1 MAILYGGDY
10 NPEQWPREV
19 WADDVRLMQ
28 EAGVSMATLGV
39 FSWARLEPEP
49 GRYELDWLGDVM
61 DLLHEGGIAVDLA
74 TGTASPP
81 PWLAHRHPESLPV
94 DADGVRHWP
103 GGRQHYCP
111 SSPHYRA
118 AAVNLVKQLAARFG
132 THPALRMWHVNNE
145 YGCHT
150 AACYCDESA
159 AHFRRWLQARYGD
172 VDSLNHAWGTDFWSQ
187 RYASLGEVLPPRR
200 TPTFPNPT
208 QQIDFARFS
217 SDTLLELYQ
226 AEAAVVRQ
234 AAPGI
239 PVTTNFMGFFKP
251 VDYWSWAPHVDV
263 VSDDCYPDPADPE
276 SYVMAAAIRD
286 LMRSLRDGQPWIL
299 MEQAPS
305 AVNWRPVNK
314 PKQPGQMRRL
324 SLQSVARG
332 ADGICFFQWRQSIA
346 GAEKFHSGM
355 VPHGGTTTR
364 TWREVRDLGAE
375 LASIA
380 DIEGARVDADVAI
393 VLDWSSWWGLE
404 LDSHPSTELRLTEL
418 LLAYYRPLLVAG
430 VTVDF
435 VRPGA
440 PLDRYR
446 LVLVPNLYL
455 VSDDEAKSLRTYAE
469 NGGTLVVSFFSGVVD
484 ENDHVRAGGY
494 PGAFRGVLGG
504 VVEEFAPLMDGE
516 SVRLSSELLG
526 AATGSAWSE
535 VVTSEGADVVASFV
549 GGDLDGRPA
558 VLRNATG
565 EGTAW
570 YVATLPDH
578 EAMTRLLRRVC
589 EQAGVRPVIADLP
602 AGLEA
607 VRRGPYLFLL
617 NHTNESA
624 TVTVA
629 DDTFTIQAGDVLIRK
644 EGQ

>member
-19 WADDVRLMQ
+19 WTEDVRLMH
-28 EAGVSMATLGV
+28 EAGVTIATLGV

-49 GRYELDWLGDVM
+49 GRYELDWLGEVM

-74 TGTASPP
+74 TATASPP
-81 PWLAHRHPESLPV
+81 PWLAHRHPDSLPV
-94 DADGVRHWP
+94 DVDGVRHWP

-111 SSPHYRA
+111 SSPHYRK
-118 AAVNLVKQLAARFG
+118 AAVNLVAQLAARFG
-132 THPALRMWHVNNE
+132 AHPALRMWHVNNE

-172 VDSLNHAWGTDFWSQ
+172 IDALNHAWGTDFWSQ
-187 RYASLGEVLPPRR
+187 RFASLDEVLPPRR

-217 SDTLLELYQ
+217 SDALLELYQ

-234 AAPGI
+234 ATPGI

-276 SYVMAAAIRD
+276 SYVLAAATRD
-286 LMRSLRDGQPWIL
+286 LMRSLRAGQPWIL

-314 PKQPGQMRRL
+314 PKRPGQMRRV

-355 VPHGGTTTR
+355 IPHGGTTTR

-404 LDSHPSTELRLTEL
+404 LDSHPSTELRLPEL
-418 LLAYYRPLLVAG
+418 LLAYYRPLLAAG

-440 PLDRYR
+440 PLDGYR

-455 VSDDEAKSLRTYAE
+455 VNDDAAKNLGTYAE

-504 VVEEFAPLMDGE
+504 VVEEFAPLTDGE

-526 AATGSAWSE
+526 PATGSVWSE

-558 VLRNATG
+558 VLRNATR
-565 EGTAW
+565 EGTVW
-570 YVATLPDH
+570 YVATLPDP
-578 EAMTRLLRRVC
+578 EAMKRLLRQVC

-602 AGLEA
+602 EGLEA

-624 TVTVA
+624 TATVA